1 MNAAKRPALGKGLKA
16 LMQQRTSVGDGNAQE
31 VLIDLLTPNRAQ
43 PRITFNDE
51 ALDELSASIKTH
63 GIIQP
68 IVTRKVGQ
76 RFEIIAGERRWR
88 AAKKAGLVHVPI
100 VVREV
105 PDNELL
111 EYALVENIQR
121 EELNPIEEGRAY
133 WNLGNLLKY
142 TQEQVAD
149 RVGKSRP
156 QVANTLRLL
165 KLPSAVQ
172 TMISERQLSIGH
184 AKVLL
189 SLESP
194 RLQEQVARE
203 VIDRRL
209 SVRALEVRV
218 NQLQSSKILKKKK
231 LNPNTVFLKDAA
243 EKLTQSW
250 STRVQIKGHG
260 KKGILIFHYS
270 DAEQLDRLYEG
281 LKIGPSK
288 KS

>member
-189 SLESP
+189 SPESP

-250 STRVQIKGHG
+250 STRVEIKGHG

-288 KS
+288 KG

>member
-31 VLIDLLTPNRAQ
+31 VLIDLLTPNRSQ

-172 TMISERQLSIGH
+172 AMISERQLSIGH

-250 STRVQIKGHG
+250 STRVEIKGHG

-288 KS
+288 KG

>member
-165 KLPSAVQ
+165 KLPTAVQ

-218 NQLQSSKILKKKK
+218 NQLQSAKILKKKK

-250 STRVQIKGHG
+250 STRVEIKGHG

-281 LKIGPSK
+281 LKVGPSPK
-288 KS
+288 G